1 MKRITIYLRLTL
13 FYFILCTACPLYAQT
28 SRGDQLFAEGQAF
41 QKKKQ
46 YQKAIAKYKAAKVAY
61 TSLEKKQMCDD
72 QIKLCKPT
80 TVSTTKDDVIE
91 QQKKDSLVISSKHI
105 TFEADKEGTV
115 EISVITGDSCWNVDT
130 TTRIYGDSAFTTV
143 KKTSDGK
150 GMRIYTGINNTT
162 LARHQH
168 IFITTSECRDT
179 IFVEQKGKNVTL
191 RTNENILNYKKKGGS
206 KSIEVIT
213 NSDSIVASN
222 NNECW
227 YVESK
232 PDWIEANVDMTVQT
246 STANLMNLL
255 STKAKV
261 TLSADEKASKLSI
274 TVVPLLKTDS
284 EYSIGRKGEVVI
296 AAQSRKYKIIVVQQ

>member
-80 TVSTTKDDVIE
+80 TVSATKDDVIE